1 MTNHAPVTQRK
12 LAFQVRSEWKKVRV
26 SPRGHQPIPSLFLS
40 FSFDIFVRFRGSC
53 GQTGADQENVFAKF
67 DEGRC
72 LLPLPFASPPSY
84 SRSAMIIGDTD
95 DYSSSSVENYHCR
108 VRYYRTQRG
117 GWHLST
123 LFCVRVFTS
132 DTFVCC
138 CCARD
143 GRREKARG
151 KAKDQNFF
159 SPRKRERKKERKK
172 ERKGHA
178 SGKEAV
184 CIIDGCKGGESS
196 FVNRRTG
203 FSRREEK
210 RRVTARLTTTMK
222 QLSRDRVRA
231 QHVRK
236 GNEACCYARRARYK
250 ISISPLIASRA
261 CANIAR
267 NSPWRGCAPKRFAF
281 IFDSRVYSACADDA
295 SIEIP
300 FFLSIG
306 RFAPINIR
314 AEG

>member
-1 MTNHAPVTQRK
+1 MIIPPPPWKITIVACAIIVHSVEDGTFPRCSVYVFSPLTR
-12 LAFQVRSEWKKVRV
+12 LFVVVVRA
-26 SPRGHQPIPSLFLS
+26 
-40 FSFDIFVRFRGSC
+40 
-53 GQTGADQENVFAKF
+53 TG
-67 DEGRC
+67 EGRK
-72 LLPLPFASPPSY
+72 
-84 SRSAMIIGDTD
+84 RGEKRKIKT
-95 DYSSSSVENYHCR
+95 SS
-108 VRYYRTQRG
+108 
-117 GWHLST
+117 L
-123 LFCVRVFTS
+123 
-132 DTFVCC
+132 
-138 CCARD
+138 
-143 GRREKARG
+143 
-151 KAKDQNFF
+151 
-159 SPRKRERKKERKK
+159 REREKERKK